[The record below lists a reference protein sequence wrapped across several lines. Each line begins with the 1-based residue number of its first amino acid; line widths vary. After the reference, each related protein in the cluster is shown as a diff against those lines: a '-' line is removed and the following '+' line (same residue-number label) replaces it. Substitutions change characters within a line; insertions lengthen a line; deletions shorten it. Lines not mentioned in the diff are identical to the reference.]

1 MKIGLIGLPNSGKTT
16 IFNALTKSRMEV
28 SAYSN
33 AKAEANLA
41 IVDVGDDRVSK
52 LSEIYRPRKT
62 TFATLEIMDF
72 PGLTEESSNTPTFS
86 GDVFQSIKNMDALA
100 IVLRNFPDDVAGEP
114 TPLKDLEQINLEL
127 ILSDMVLTERRFER
141 IEWGNKRGKQ
151 TNESVI
157 EEKALQK
164 IRDHLNEEKP
174 IRDLE
179 LGQDEQKAIRGLQ
192 FLTLKPLMVILNSA
206 ESNFGKNDA
215 LMTQISQFHEIV
227 EFAGTFEMELS
238 QLNDEQ
244 EIQMFMEDMGI
255 MESARARLTRMA
267 YKILG
272 YISFFTVGEDEV
284 RAWNIHNGYN
294 AMQAAGVIHTDLMRG
309 FIRAEC
315 FSYQHLLDLGSEK
328 AVKEN
333 GKFRLEGKSYI
344 VNDGDI
350 LSFRFNV

>member
-16 IFNALTKSRMEV
+16 IFNALTKSHVEV

-33 AKAEANLA
+33 AKAEPNLA
-41 IVDVGDDRVSK
+41 IVDVGDDRVFK
-52 LSEIYRPRKT
+52 LSKMYCPKKT

-72 PGLTEESSNTPTFS
+72 PGMTDETSNTPTFS
-86 GDVFQSIKNMDALA
+86 RDVFQSIKNMDALA
-100 IVLRNFPDDVAGEP
+100 IVLRNFPEDMAGES
-114 TPLKDLEQINLEL
+114 TPLKDLEQMNTEL

-141 IEWGNKRGKQ
+141 IEWGNKRGKK
-151 TNESVI
+151 TNETVI
-157 EEKALQK
+157 EERALHK
-164 IRDHLNEEKP
+164 IRDQLNDEKP

-179 LGQDEQKAIRGLQ
+179 LDRDEQKAIRGLQ
-192 FLTLKPLMVILNSA
+192 FLTQKPLMVILNSA
-206 ESNFGKNDA
+206 EANFGKNEA
-215 LMTQISQFHEIV
+215 LLDQMRQSCEIV

-238 QLNDEQ
+238 RLNDGQ
-244 EIQMFMEDMGI
+244 EIQLFMEDMGI

-284 RAWNIHNGYN
+284 RAWNIHSGYN

-315 FSYQHLLDLGSEK
+315 FSYQHLVDLGSEK
-328 AVKEN
+328 AVKES
-333 GKFRLEGKSYI
+333 GKFRLEGKNYI